1 MNQGII
7 GSIYTVIVFVAFI
20 GAIWWAFNSRN
31 KDKFDDAANIIFEE
45 EKQDKQEKQEKQEK
59 QDKQD
64 DNQSSKKDQES

>member
-45 EKQDKQEKQEKQEK
+45 EKQEKQEK

>member
-1 MNQGII
+1 MDQGII

-45 EKQDKQEKQEKQEK
+45 EKQEK
-59 QDKQD
+59 QDN
-64 DNQSSKKDQES
+64 NQSSKKDQES

>member
-45 EKQDKQEKQEKQEK
+45 EKQEKQDK

>member
-45 EKQDKQEKQEKQEK
+45 EKQEK

>member
-1 MNQGII
+1 MDQGII

-31 KDKFDDAANIIFEE
+31 KDKFDDAANIIFE
-45 EKQDKQEKQEKQEK
+45 DDK

>member
-1 MNQGII
+1 MDQGII

-45 EKQDKQEKQEKQEK
+45 EKQEKQEK
-59 QDKQD
+59 QDN
-64 DNQSSKKDQES
+64 NQSSKKDQES